1 MVRVLCRSTSPACTN
16 WDDLVWAGAKCA
28 VDVMVETEIRET
40 MVKNFVELPPQY
52 WNTPQSLSKVFQEIS
67 GRGGALSQE
76 TESPYHVIQR
86 HVILD
91 DWPGLCDVMTS
102 WLSDSTDPHLLRLLA
117 HLVLVHRRLEGGGGG
132 SAAPL
137 HKLPHGQQQ
146 VITTIF
152 WNS

>member
-1 MVRVLCRSTSPACTN
+1 MWSVLFLGQLAPACTN

-67 GRGGALSQE
+67 GRGGALSRE

-117 HLVLVHRRLEGGGGG
+117 HLVLVHRRLGVAGRGEEEE
-132 SAAPL
+132 AVL
-137 HKLPHGQQQ
+137 HHYTSYLMDS
-146 VITTIF
+146 
-152 WNS
+152 NR